1 MDERVVLLTID
12 EERTALGAVALNV
25 GWKTV
30 SPDLETAIA
39 QVEDEIAR
47 VSDFAPKGADVRT
60 DDPTVAEM
68 ARSLDGTLFREAVE
82 QLFQRIAAR
91 PAGTRRFLGTLV
103 ILRELMHHFELPA
116 VRIK

>member
-12 EERTALGAVALNV
+12 EERTTLGSVALNV

-47 VSDFAPKGADVRT
+47 VAASAPKTAAVRT
-60 DDPTVAEM
+60 DDPTVIGM
-68 ARSLDGTLFREAVE
+68 AASADHPLYREAVE

-91 PAGTRRFLGTLV
+91 PAGTQRFVGTLV
-103 ILRELMHHFELPA
+103 ILRELMHHFDLPA
-116 VRIK
+116 LRIK